1 MYRAEALFH
10 QNGVFVKI
18 EIKLNVLFRQNGVF
32 VKYYYV
38 QFAEIGCNWMQLDA
52 VGCSWM
58 QLAYVRPEGLF
69 LFVIPELVSI
79 EPDDT
84 VAVQEINSDCV
95 GVIRV
100 FINSTTLIFLLKRY
114 TSTIIE

>member
-69 LFVIPELVSI
+69 LFVVPSL
-79 EPDDT
+79 
-84 VAVQEINSDCV
+84 V
-95 GVIRV
+95 GVEPNSSILFNEVDPDSILCFVV
-100 FINSTTLIFLLKRY
+100 FINS
-114 TSTIIE
+114 S